1 MSIQIA
7 EISQRLQRA
16 LDQNYNVSDFFHFWF
31 VFLHSNVHRINAQF
45 SPQIDWQLT
54 MLNAKLDAF

>member
-16 LDQNYNVSDFFHFWF
+16 LDQNYNVSDFLHFWF
-31 VFLHSNVHRINAQF
+31 VFLHSNESMHNLVHKLIG
-45 SPQIDWQLT
+45 QLT
-54 MLNAKLDAF
+54 MLSAKLDAF